1 MQGVERLLELVAH
14 PDVAVR
20 VLVDVQR
27 LEESLVQPAALLIV
41 AASVQRLWILQ
52 KLQTSL
58 DDLCRCAEVFIDVAQ
73 PGCQAIPLPGDFS
86 QLGLDLALGQA
97 AIGGQIDEVVL
108 LGVERTKLLREL
120 GLEELGRGLLF
131 VNHGG

>member
-27 LEESLVQPAALLIV
+27 LEESLVQPAALLVV
-41 AASVQRLWILQ
+41 AALVQRLWIFQ
-52 KLQTSL
+52 KLQASL
-58 DDLCRCAEVFIDVAQ
+58 DDLCRCAEVFIDVSQ
-73 PGCQAIPLPGDFS
+73 PGCQAIPLLGDFP

-97 AIGGQIDEVVL
+97 AVGS
-108 LGVERTKLLREL
+108 
-120 GLEELGRGLLF
+120 
-131 VNHGG
+131 